1 MNDFPS
7 KSYTTNVLFDN
18 IIIIFIT
25 CLLDIVLILD
35 EEILFW
41 SLVEVKGLTVALVAV
56 IKPSRLFLL
65 RQDFGKLV
73 GTNR

>member
-1 MNDFPS
+1 MNDFPW
-7 KSYTTNVLFDN
+7 KSYTTNVLLDN
-18 IIIIFIT
+18 IIIILIT

-35 EEILFW
+35 GEILFW

-65 RQDFGKLV
+65 RQARILES
-73 GTNR
+73 